1 MLEGLGNELR
11 AVRKLRERSL
21 QGVAGPAKISVAYLQ
36 KLENGVVNNPSPRV
50 LRRLAGAL
58 EIPYGRLMELAG
70 YLEPEQE
77 EERRRLPSV
86 PVVLAGEE
94 LSEAEWR
101 AVAAFV
107 RYLKGQRD
115 EASLDEPEPR
125 EGAG

>member
-1 MLEGLGNELR
+1 MLEGLGKELR

-36 KLENGVVNNPSPRV
+36 KLENGAVNDPSPRV

-58 EIPYGRLMELAG
+58 EMPYDRLMELAG
-70 YLEPEQE
+70 YLDPDH
-77 EERRRLPSV
+77 EERRPPSPV
-86 PVVLAGEE
+86 PRVLAGEE

-107 RYLKGQRD
+107 RYLKAQRD
-115 EASLDEPEPR
+115 ETLPDEPESG
-125 EGAG
+125 EET

>member
-1 MLEGLGNELR
+1 MLEVLGKELR

-36 KLENGVVNNPSPRV
+36 KLENGVVNDPSPRV

-58 EIPYGRLMELAG
+58 EVPYYRLMELAG
-70 YLEPEQE
+70 YLDPDQ
-77 EERRRLPSV
+77 EERRSPSPV
-86 PVVLAGEE
+86 PWVLAGEE
-94 LSEAEWR
+94 LTEAEWR

-115 EASLDEPEPR
+115 ETHPDEPESG
-125 EGAG
+125 EESG